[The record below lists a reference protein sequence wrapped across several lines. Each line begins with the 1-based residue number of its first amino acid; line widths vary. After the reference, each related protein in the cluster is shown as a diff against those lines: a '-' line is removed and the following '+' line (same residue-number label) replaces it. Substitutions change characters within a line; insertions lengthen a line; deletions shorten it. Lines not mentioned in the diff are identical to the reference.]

1 MPNLKLFHFDIPT
14 WGNYGDKAL
23 FPVVRDAF
31 RVLGTGGSAGSG
43 SSGQS
48 VGEVDFTSAAA
59 LRREV
64 DMALV
69 ERINSSAD
77 AVVIGGGGLFLQDT
91 NPNRLSG
98 WQWKIS
104 AEALAAI
111 EVPLIVYAL
120 GDNRFPGQPEFD
132 ELMRSHVSQVLDQ
145 SVFFGLR
152 NTGSI
157 ETMSRFL
164 GADGSY
170 DRRLPNQALAAG
182 LASESQVGP
191 ISRSNA
197 IRFHPCPTTIAGL
210 LYEPLIDRRPDPSKK
225 VLAIQMLVHP
235 RQQAAGFDVEVIHRA
250 TINAAR
256 MLVARGW
263 TILSAPFHP
272 DDAEVS
278 AQLVAEV
285 PEVKEVRLHGSD
297 VGFFA
302 GFDLFASI
310 PYVLGGRG
318 HAQMI
323 PFGVGSIPI
332 SLDLH
337 AKLGYFAE
345 DIGHP
350 ELVVPVGP
358 EGMASESATTE
369 VGGAGITGTDA
380 ADCGP
385 QDVAQRAHALAQR
398 IVDTIEQAHAQGND
412 LQDDLM
418 STRQDFHDITRNN
431 HAVIHDRLRPGSS
444 PVATG
449 TAAGQSTG
457 PERLRTSADIR
468 AEEFHLTAVAEAE
481 EFSAAQTR
489 DLTKIRR
496 EHKKKFESAAT
507 HSKTLET
514 ERENLRA
521 ELKHKESQLERQSAE
536 LDARTTELAAQTAER
551 DRHAATSAGL
561 RKQLEE
567 SEVRLKAVND
577 RTATAEAKVLID
589 KTAHGVAWRARRIR
603 RAFKR

>member
-1 MPNLKLFHFDIPT
+1 MPDLKLFHFDIPT

-31 RVLGTGGSAGSG
+31 RVMGSGGSGGISSTSG
-43 SSGQS
+43 GLSRPGGDMRQSGN
-48 VGEVDFTSAAA
+48 EVDFTSAAA

-64 DMALV
+64 DLALV
-69 ERINSSAD
+69 ERINSAAD

-111 EVPLIVYAL
+111 EVPLIIYAL

-157 ETMSRFL
+157 ETMSQFL
-164 GADGSY
+164 GAG
-170 DRRLPNQALAAG
+170 
-182 LASESQVGP
+182 ET
-191 ISRSNA
+191 SRTDS
-197 IRFHPCPTTIAGL
+197 IRFQPCPTTIAGL
-210 LYEPLIDRRPDPSKK
+210 LYEPLIDRRSDPSQKI
-225 VLAIQMLVHP
+225 LAIQMLVHP
-235 RQQAAGFDVEVIHRA
+235 RQQAAGYDAEVIHQA
-250 TINAAR
+250 TIEAAR
-256 MLVARGW
+256 LLIAKDW
-263 TILSAPFHP
+263 TILSVPFHP

-278 AQLVAEV
+278 RQLVAEV
-285 PEVKEVRLHGSD
+285 PEVEEVRLHGSD

-323 PFGVGSIPI
+323 PFGVGAIPI

-350 ELVVPVGP
+350 EFVVPVGP
-358 EGMASESATTE
+358 QGMADESE
-369 VGGAGITGTDA
+369 VGRDSARR
-380 ADCGP
+380 
-385 QDVAQRAHALAQR
+385 AQILARR
-398 IVDTIEQAHAQGND
+398 IVDTIERAYAQGND
-412 LQDDLM
+412 LQCDLL
-418 STRQDFHDITRNN
+418 STRQNLFDTTRDN
-431 HAVIHDRLRPGSS
+431 HAVIHDLLRPGAR
-444 PVATG
+444 PVSTG
-449 TAAGQSTG
+449 TTAGPSTC
-457 PERLRTSADIR
+457 PERLRTSVDIR
-468 AEEFHLTAVAEAE
+468 AEEFHLAAVAEAE

-489 DLTKIRR
+489 DLTKVRR
-496 EHKKKFESAAT
+496 EHKKKLEGAAT
-507 HSKTLET
+507 HSKALET
-514 ERENLRA
+514 EREKLRA
-521 ELKHKESQLERQSAE
+521 QLKHKESQLERQSAQ
-536 LDARTTELAAQTAER
+536 LDAQTTELDAQTAEKNR
-551 DRHAATSAGL
+551 QADEAAGL
-561 RKQLEE
+561 RKQLDE
-567 SEVRLKAVND
+567 SEVRLKSVND
-577 RTATAEAKVLID
+577 RTATAEAKILID
-589 KTAHGVAWRARRIR
+589 KTAHGLAWRARRIK

>member
-31 RVLGTGGSAGSG
+31 RVMGPGDEAVGTHVVSGRAPGRALGRASD
-43 SSGQS
+43 SSTVGQ
-48 VGEVDFTSAAA
+48 VDFTSAAA

-111 EVPLIVYAL
+111 EVPLIIYAL

-132 ELMRSHVSQVLDQ
+132 ELMRTHVSQVLDQ

-164 GADGSY
+164 GAGG
-170 DRRLPNQALAAG
+170 DR
-182 LASESQVGP
+182 
-191 ISRSNA
+191 
-197 IRFHPCPTTIAGL
+197 IRFQPCPTTIAGL
-210 LYEPLIDRRPDPSKK
+210 LYEPLIGRRPDPSQKI
-225 VLAIQMLVHP
+225 LGIQMLVHP
-235 RQQAAGFDVEVIHRA
+235 RQQAAGYDAEVIHQA
-250 TINAAR
+250 TIEAAR
-256 MLVARGW
+256 MLVAKEW
-263 TILSAPFHP
+263 TILSVPFHP

-278 AQLVAEV
+278 RQLVAEV
-285 PEVKEVRLHGSD
+285 PEIEEVRLYGSD

-302 GFDLFASI
+302 GFDLFARI

-337 AKLGYFAE
+337 AKLGYFAH

-350 ELVVPVGP
+350 EFVVPVGP
-358 EGMASESATTE
+358 EGMAEESATAESGTG
-369 VGGAGITGTDA
+369 VSGGAVSGDGA
-380 ADCGP
+380 GP
-385 QDVAQRAHALAQR
+385 DGPGGDVARRVHALAQR
-398 IVDTIEQAHAQGND
+398 IVDTIEHAYAQGND
-412 LQDDLM
+412 LQDDLA
-418 STRQDFHDITRNN
+418 STRQKHFDTTAEN
-431 HAVIHDRLRPGSS
+431 HADIRDALRPAS
-444 PVATG
+444 
-449 TAAGQSTG
+449 G
-457 PERLRTSADIR
+457 PGADVDPRKDSDIR
-468 AEEFHLTAVAEAE
+468 AEEFHLAAVAEAE
-481 EFSAAQTR
+481 EFSTAQTR
-489 DLTKIRR
+489 ELSKTRR
-496 EHKKKFESAAT
+496 EHKQKLDDAAT
-507 HSKTLET
+507 ERKALEA
-514 ERENLRA
+514 EREKLCA
-521 ELKHKESQLERQSAE
+521 QLKHKETLLERQSAE
-536 LDARTTELAAQTAER
+536 LDAQTTKLATQTAEKN
-551 DRHAATSAGL
+551 RHADDAADL
-561 RKQLEE
+561 RKRLAESDAQLR
-567 SEVRLKAVND
+567 SVND

-589 KTAHGVAWRARRIR
+589 KTAHGLKWRARRIK
-603 RAFKR
+603 RAIKR

>member
-1 MPNLKLFHFDIPT
+1 MPDLKLFHFDIPT

-31 RVLGTGGSAGSG
+31 RMLGSG
-43 SSGQS
+43 GADGVSSTSGRAGGGMWQS
-48 VGEVDFTSAAA
+48 GNEVDFTSAAA

-64 DMALV
+64 DLALV
-69 ERINSSAD
+69 ERINSAAD
-77 AVVIGGGGLFLQDT
+77 AVVIGGGGLFPQDT

-111 EVPLIVYAL
+111 EVPLIIYAL

-132 ELMRSHVSQVLDQ
+132 ERMHSHVSRVLDQ

-152 NTGSI
+152 NTGSMR
-157 ETMSRFL
+157 TMSRFL
-164 GADGSY
+164 GVDGSY

-182 LASESQVGP
+182 QASESQVGT
-191 ISRSNA
+191 ISRSEA
-197 IRFHPCPTTIAGL
+197 IRFQPCPTTIAGL
-210 LYEPLIDRRPDPSKK
+210 LYEPLIDRRPDPSQK

-235 RQQAAGFDVEVIHRA
+235 RQQAAGFDAEVIHQA
-250 TINAAR
+250 TIEAAR
-256 MLVARGW
+256 MLVAKDW
-263 TILSAPFHP
+263 TILSVPFHP

-278 AQLVAEV
+278 RQLLAEV
-285 PEVKEVRLHGSD
+285 PEVEEVRLHGPN

-350 ELVVPVGP
+350 EFVVPVAP
-358 EGMASESATTE
+358 EGMADESDIGSE
-369 VGGAGITGTDA
+369 TGCETA
-380 ADCGP
+380 R
-385 QDVAQRAHALAQR
+385 RALTLAQR
-398 IVDTIEQAHAQGND
+398 IVDTVERAYAQGND
-412 LQDDLM
+412 LQCELL
-418 STRQDFHDITRNN
+418 STRQDLFDLTRDN
-431 HAVIHDRLRPGSS
+431 HEVIHDLLRPGSRPAS
-444 PVATG
+444 TE
-449 TAAGQSTG
+449 TTAGQLPGS
-457 PERLRTSADIR
+457 EKLRTSVDIR
-468 AEEFHLTAVAEAE
+468 AEEFHLAAVAEAE

-489 DLTKIRR
+489 DLTKVRR
-496 EHKKKFESAAT
+496 EHKKKLESLAT
-507 HSKTLET
+507 HSKGLET

-521 ELKHKESQLERQSAE
+521 ELNHKESQLERQSAE
-536 LDARTTELAAQTAER
+536 LDARTTELDAQTAER
-551 DRHAATSAGL
+551 NRHAVAAAGL
-561 RKQLEE
+561 GKQLDET
-567 SEVRLKAVND
+567 KALLRSVND

-589 KTAHGVAWRARRIR
+589 KTAHGLTWRARRIK

>member
-1 MPNLKLFHFDIPT
+1 MPDLKLFHFDIPT

-31 RVLGTGGSAGSG
+31 RVLGSGGAGGVGSTSG
-43 SSGQS
+43 RAGGGMWQSGN
-48 VGEVDFTSAAA
+48 EVDFTSAAA

-64 DMALV
+64 DLALV
-69 ERINSSAD
+69 ERINSAAD

-111 EVPLIVYAL
+111 EVPLIIYAL

-132 ELMRSHVSQVLDQ
+132 DLMRSHVSQVLDQ

-164 GADGSY
+164 GAGDLSG
-170 DRRLPNQALAAG
+170 G
-182 LASESQVGP
+182 GESSKFGESSS
-191 ISRSNA
+191 SRTDS
-197 IRFHPCPTTIAGL
+197 IRFQPCPTTIAGL
-210 LYEPLIDRRPDPSKK
+210 LYEPLIDRRPDPNQK

-235 RQQAAGFDVEVIHRA
+235 RQQAAGYDAEVIHQA
-250 TINAAR
+250 TIDAAR
-256 MLVARGW
+256 MLVAKDW
-263 TILSAPFHP
+263 SILSVPFHP

-278 AQLVAEV
+278 RQLLAEV
-285 PEVKEVRLHGSD
+285 PEVEEVRLHGPD

-323 PFGVGSIPI
+323 PFGVGAIPI

-350 ELVVPVGP
+350 EFVVPVAP
-358 EGMASESATTE
+358 EGMADENEIGSETARR
-369 VGGAGITGTDA
+369 
-380 ADCGP
+380 
-385 QDVAQRAHALAQR
+385 AQILAQR
-398 IVDTIEQAHAQGND
+398 IVDTVERAYAQGND
-412 LQDDLM
+412 LQCELL
-418 STRQDFHDITRNN
+418 STRQDLFDLTRDN
-431 HAVIHDRLRPGSS
+431 HAVIHDLLRPGSRPAS
-444 PVATG
+444 TG
-449 TAAGQSTG
+449 STAGQSSS
-457 PERLRTSADIR
+457 PERLLTSVDIR
-468 AEEFHLTAVAEAE
+468 AEEFHLAAVAEAE

-489 DLTKIRR
+489 DLTKVRR
-496 EHKKKFESAAT
+496 EHKKKLESAAT

-521 ELKHKESQLERQSAE
+521 ELKHKESQLERQSAQ
-536 LDARTTELAAQTAER
+536 LDAQTTELDAQTAEKN
-551 DRHAATSAGL
+551 RHADEAADL
-561 RKQLEE
+561 RKQLDET
-567 SEVRLKAVND
+567 KAQLRSVND
-577 RTATAEAKVLID
+577 RTATSEAKVLMD
-589 KTAHGVAWRARRIR
+589 KTAHGLTWRARRIKR
-603 RAFKR
+603 TFKR